1 MSATLIDVRTTTL
14 EPPVA
19 ERSTKQ
25 NDGVRHSLQSTIY
38 PPSDW
43 SRSRTKRCFDVLAV
57 LLSLPL
63 ALPILGVIGICV
75 YLGSRGSTLF
85 VQVRIGKG
93 GQSFKIY
100 KFRTM
105 LNNSGSPRPSVT
117 TLLNQEFTSIGPF
130 LRKWKL
136 DELPQLLNVLR
147 GDMSLV
153 GPRPKMPEHQSG
165 PLFCRPGVTG
175 AATLAFGREELLLA
189 GIPKNELD
197 DFVRNVLTPLKSRM
211 DGEYMASASFL
222 SDLKL
227 IIRSV
232 FRKWPDKC
240 LELGAMGSKL
250 GPAPYVI
257 TAGRAA
263 RSNSPHQG
271 IENLLEGAHECD

>member
-14 EPPVA
+14 GAAIPEHRVI
-19 ERSTKQ
+19 Q
-25 NDGVRHSLQSTIY
+25 NDGALHSLQSTIY
-38 PPSDW
+38 LPSAW
-43 SRSRTKRCFDVLAV
+43 SRSRAKRFFDILAV
-57 LLSLPL
+57 LLSLPF
-63 ALPILGVIGICV
+63 ALPILGAIGICV
-75 YLGSRGSTLF
+75 CLGSRGSALF
-85 VQVRIGKG
+85 VQLRIGKDG
-93 GQSFKIY
+93 KPFKIY

-105 LNNSGSPRPSVT
+105 LHDSGSPRPSVT
-117 TLLNQEFTSIGPF
+117 TIRNQKFTSIGPF

-136 DELPQLLNVLR
+136 DELPQLLNVLL

-189 GIPKNELD
+189 GIPKNELN
-197 DFVRNVLTPLKSRM
+197 DFVRDVLSPLKSRM
-211 DGEYMASASFL
+211 DGEYMASASFV

-240 LELGAMGSKL
+240 LELGAFGSKL
-250 GPAPYVI
+250 GPPLTSFPRVASCIQNP
-257 TAGRAA
+257 
-263 RSNSPHQG
+263 PHP
-271 IENLLEGAHECD
+271 EPRNLLEGARERD